1 MVEVP
6 EVSGSTDNESET
18 FESGRLEELRGLI
31 NNSLINDSLELT
43 VEDVLNQSLDRGDD
57 VQAVTRKV
65 VSSVIE
71 GLSKQQDPERKI
83 RSVSEAAVLTVARRW
98 GNVVH
103 AGRASVEATCETAER
118 AGLNLRAATEQATIG
133 AVAGVKQVGPVA
145 FPHLKR
151 ELAEFVEDLDELL
164 ERNKRLPAI
173 PSGEHPIIV
182 PDEDE
187 PEADQATETTDE
199 AAPAEATPRLREPI
213 KEMPKQHGFL
223 GRLSAAFRRML
234 PF

>member
-1 MVEVP
+1 MSRSKEEDCNDP
-6 EVSGSTDNESET
+6 ESS
-18 FESGRLEELRGLI
+18 RLDDLRSLI
-31 NNSLINDSLELT
+31 NSSLINDSLEIT
-43 VEDVLNQSLDRGDD
+43 VEDILNKSLDRGDD
-57 VQAVTRKV
+57 VQKVTRKV

-71 GLSKQQDPERKI
+71 GLSKQQDPEKRL

-103 AGRASVEATCETAER
+103 AGKASVEATCETAER

-133 AVAGVKQVGPVA
+133 AVTGVKQVGPVA
-145 FPHLKR
+145 YPHLKR

-182 PDEDE
+182 VADTDEE
-187 PEADQATETTDE
+187 VTQAETTD
-199 AAPAEATPRLREPI
+199 AAGEEQAAEGAPRLREPLQ
-213 KEMPKQHGFL
+213 EMPVKHGFL
-223 GRLSAAFRRML
+223 GRLSAALRRML